1 MMKDKAIK
9 YLIKNP
15 LLHTGMLETMR
26 RGTSDIL
33 YAEDDA
39 VLLKE
44 EKSNAYMLSVDDF
57 EKGKELLD
65 SISSCNLILSHQEF
79 MVAYIIDRFRLSKKL
94 ECFQAVYMDKAKLSV
109 SEELEIKQLDKSHV
123 EIILEHYGKLSKSEL
138 ETILDDGD
146 LFGGYK
152 DGALIGFIGNHLEGS
167 MGLLE
172 IFPQYRRLG
181 YGTMLESY
189 MINHMLENDLIPFAQ
204 IEVDNEKSLALQKR
218 LGFSI
223 SKDRLFWI
231 F

>member
-1 MMKDKAIK
+1 MKDIAIK

-15 LLHTGMLETMR
+15 LLHMGILEPIR
-26 RGTSDIL
+26 RGTAIIL
-33 YAEDDA
+33 YADTDG

-44 EKSNAYMLSVDDF
+44 QKSNAYMLSVANF
-57 EKGKELLD
+57 EKGKELVD

-79 MVAYIIDRFRLSKKL
+79 MVDYIIDRFRLSKKL
-94 ECFQAVYMDKAKLSV
+94 ECFQAVYIDKAKLSV
-109 SEELEIKQLDKSHV
+109 SEELEIKQLDKIHV

-138 ETILDDGD
+138 ETILEDGN

-152 DGALIGFIGNHLEGS
+152 NGILIGFIGNHLEGS

-189 MINHMLENDLIPFAQ
+189 MINHMLEKDLVPFAQ
-204 IEVDNEKSLALQKR
+204 IEVDNEKSLALQKK

-223 SKDRLFWI
+223 SKDRLFWL